1 MAHTAADGG
10 GGIDPGAPRGR
21 GRVWF
26 AFVVSMLLGLVA
38 DLGSKE
44 LAFRNI
50 ANEPFR
56 PNRTQV
62 LHLLKEAPNEIM
74 ILVPRHE
81 PVTVIPGVLDFQLV
95 LNAGAVF
102 GAGQGKRWFFIG
114 FTVVA
119 LLFAMTLL
127 LRWTNRR
134 DWVAHVAVGM
144 VVSGGIGNLYDRV
157 VYGCVRDFI
166 HPLPGVKLPFGL
178 TWPHGSDEVWP
189 YISNVADAILLVGIG
204 VLMIKLWRGEKARK
218 PDLLASGPPADAP
231 GGA

>member
-1 MAHTAADGG
+1 MTNSAGDGG
-10 GGIDPGAPRGR
+10 GGVDPGAALGR
-21 GRVWF
+21 GRMWF
-26 AFVVSMLLGLVA
+26 VFIVTTLLGLVA

-44 LAFRNI
+44 LAFRTI
-50 ANEPFR
+50 ADAPFR

-62 LHLLKEAPNEIM
+62 LHLLQEAPSEIM

-81 PVTVIPGVLDFQLV
+81 PVTVIPKVLDFQLV

-119 LLFAMTLL
+119 LCFAVGLL
-127 LRWTNRR
+127 MKWTRR
-134 DWVAHVAVGM
+134 DDWVSHVAVGM
-144 VVSGGIGNLYDRV
+144 IVSGGIGNLYDRV

-166 HPLPGVKLPFGL
+166 HPLPGVKLPFGI

-189 YISNVADAILLVGIG
+189 YISNVADAVLLLGIA
-204 VLMIKLWRGEKARK
+204 VLMVKMWRSGSPAGKAK
-218 PDLLASGPPADAP
+218 QVA
-231 GGA
+231 

>member
-1 MAHTAADGG
+1 MFIVT
-10 GGIDPGAPRGR
+10 
-21 GRVWF
+21 V
-26 AFVVSMLLGLVA
+26 LLGLVA

-44 LAFRNI
+44 LAFRFV
-50 ANEPFR
+50 ADEPFR

-62 LHLLKEAPNEIM
+62 LHLLKEAPHEIM

-81 PVTVIPGVLDFQLV
+81 PVTVIPRVLDFQLV

-114 FTVVA
+114 FTLVA
-119 LLFAMTLL
+119 LVFAVGLL
-127 LRWTNRR
+127 LRWTSGR
-134 DWVAHVAVGM
+134 DWLSHAAVGM
-144 VVSGGIGNLYDRV
+144 VVSGGLGNLYDRL

-189 YISNVADAILLVGIG
+189 YISNVADAVLLIGIG
-204 VLMIKLWRGEKARK
+204 VLMVKLWRKG
-218 PDLLASGPPADAP
+218 
-231 GGA
+231 

>member
-1 MAHTAADGG
+1 MTNQAGDGG
-10 GGIDPGAPRGR
+10 GGVGPGAPRGR

-50 ANEPFR
+50 AEQPFR

-81 PVTVIPGVLDFQLV
+81 PVTVIAGVLDFQLV

-127 LRWTNRR
+127 LRWTSRR
-134 DWVAHVAVGM
+134 DWVAHVAVGL
-144 VVSGGIGNLYDRV
+144 VASGGIGNLYDRV

-166 HPLPGVKLPFGL
+166 HPLPGMKLPFGL

-189 YISNVADAILLVGIG
+189 YISNVADAILLIGIG

-218 PDLLASGPPADAP
+218 PAAPAATTP
-231 GGA
+231 AEGAGRV

>member
-1 MAHTAADGG
+1 M
-10 GGIDPGAPRGR
+10 
-21 GRVWF
+21 WF
-26 AFVVSMLLGLVA
+26 VFIVTTLLGLIA

-44 LAFRNI
+44 LAFRTI
-50 ANEPFR
+50 ADAPFR

-62 LHLLKEAPNEIM
+62 LHLLQEAPSEIM

-81 PVTVIPGVLDFQLV
+81 PVTVIPKVLDFQLV

-119 LLFAMTLL
+119 LCFAVGLL
-127 LRWTNRR
+127 MKWTRR
-134 DWVAHVAVGM
+134 DDWVSHVAVGM
-144 VVSGGIGNLYDRV
+144 IVSGGIGNLYDRV

-166 HPLPGVKLPFGL
+166 HPLPGVKLPFGF

-189 YISNVADAILLVGIG
+189 YISNVADAVLLLGIAF
-204 VLMIKLWRGEKARK
+204 LMVKMWRSGKPEIQMKA
-218 PDLLASGPPADAP
+218 
-231 GGA
+231 